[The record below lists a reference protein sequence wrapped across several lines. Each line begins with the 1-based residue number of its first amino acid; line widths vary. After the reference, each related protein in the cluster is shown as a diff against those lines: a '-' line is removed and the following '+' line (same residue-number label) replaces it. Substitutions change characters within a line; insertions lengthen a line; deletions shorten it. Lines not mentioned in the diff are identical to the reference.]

1 MSAKRHKIFSI
12 FIVLVVTQLLSA
24 CSSISYFAQGA
35 SGHLSLMSKRE
46 PLAQVLKKDTLS
58 KQRREQ
64 IIAVKSIRKFAHDR
78 LKLPKN
84 GSYTSFVELDRE
96 AITWNIVA
104 TKKYS
109 IDPIQTCF
117 PIGGCVSYLV
127 YFSKARAEKE
137 AEKHRKLGHDV
148 HIIAS
153 PAYSTL
159 GVFDDPIVSTMF
171 TGSISSTAEVVFH
184 ELGHQRLFRKNNSA
198 FNEAF
203 ASAVGEE
210 GTRLWLQ
217 ENRPESLQ
225 RYNDHVKKRWQFF
238 NLLLKTSEELNAFY
252 SVKASNTELET
263 GKRKIFNQLKQR
275 YAQLKKTWGG
285 DRRFDR
291 WFTKHPLNNAKLA
304 VIGVYYKLVPDFSKQ
319 LKVMNYD
326 FEKFYRYYQRKEDLK
341 KLQNSNNPKAP
352 AKL

>member
-1 MSAKRHKIFSI
+1 MKTSKVNVLKIITFLV
-12 FIVLVVTQLLSA
+12 IVQFLSA
-24 CSSISYFAQGA
+24 CSGISYLAQST
-35 SGHLSLMSKRE
+35 SGHLTLMSKRE
-46 PLAQVLKKDTLS
+46 PINQLLRSDKLS
-58 KQRREQ
+58 EKRREQ
-64 IIAVKSIRKFAHDR
+64 ITAVKNIRKFAYDR

-84 GSYTSFVELDRE
+84 GSYTSFVEVKEE
-96 AITWNIVA
+96 ALTWNIVA

-117 PIGGCVSYLV
+117 PFGGCVSYLV
-127 YFSKARAEKE
+127 YFNKARAEQE

-184 ELGHQRLFRKNNSA
+184 ELAHQRLFRKNNSA

-210 GTRLWLQ
+210 GTRLWLK

-225 RYNDHVKKRWQFF
+225 RYNKHVKMRWQFF
-238 NLLLKTSEELNAFY
+238 NLLLETSEELIAFY
-252 SVKASNTELET
+252 KIKQSDTKKES
-263 GKRKIFNQLKQR
+263 GKKRIFKQLKQR
-275 YAQLKKTWGG
+275 YANLKKTWNG
-285 DRRFDR
+285 DKRFDR

-319 LKVMNYD
+319 LKAMNYD
-326 FEKFYRYYQRKEDLK
+326 FEAFYNYYQKREDLK
-341 KLQNSNNPKAP
+341 K
-352 AKL
+352 AK